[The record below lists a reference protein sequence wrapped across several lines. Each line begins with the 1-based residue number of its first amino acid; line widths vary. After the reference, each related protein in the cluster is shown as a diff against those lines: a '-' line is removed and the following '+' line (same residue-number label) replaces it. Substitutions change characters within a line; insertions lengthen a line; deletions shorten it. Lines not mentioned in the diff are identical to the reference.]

1 MCIEFAHIKMFTHKQ
16 SYDEAGARHLGAFDE
31 QLTRSNY
38 IYQLQE
44 NSFKKKYM
52 LCTYRDLRF
61 GQTFMF
67 SVHKFNRQV
76 RDSCTRCQGQRS
88 SLQ

>member
-1 MCIEFAHIKMFTHKQ
+1 MILVAVG
-16 SYDEAGARHLGAFDE
+16 EAGARHLGAFDE

-44 NSFKKKYM
+44 NSLKKKN
-52 LCTYRDLRF
+52 TRF
-61 GQTFMF
+61 ALTGTCVLDRTFMF

-76 RDSCTRCQGQRS
+76 LYETPAHAVKVNAVPCSN
-88 SLQ
+88 